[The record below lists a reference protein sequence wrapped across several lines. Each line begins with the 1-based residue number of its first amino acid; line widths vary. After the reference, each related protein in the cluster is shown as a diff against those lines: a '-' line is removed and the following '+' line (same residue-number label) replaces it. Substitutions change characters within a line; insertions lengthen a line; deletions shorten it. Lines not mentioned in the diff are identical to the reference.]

1 MKYLINLLRL
11 FIVVEVYL
19 LTGCGGGGGGGG
31 TPPPPPQGTFI
42 SGQVLD
48 TNAFVNGQTVPIA
61 NVAVSFIGEAKVVM
75 SDAQGNFALDNLTA
89 GDKVL
94 DMDASG
100 ATPGPGGVTYSS
112 FRENISIASGANTIT
127 RPFYLPRIDT
137 SSLTTVDPNQTTVVT
152 NPALGITL
160 TVAAGSAMDQ
170 NGNLYTGQLSIS
182 EVPNGLA
189 PAALPAEL
197 EPGLLFTIQPVGV
210 IFTTPATLSIRN
222 DRDNWAPGS
231 TINFWSLDPDTGTFS
246 IVGVG
251 AVSSDGSM
259 IDTVSGGV
267 RAADWHGPLP
277 PAADAGTDQDDNDG
291 DCQGD
296 GCCKTCKLSSFG
308 SEVQLSNGRFS
319 ETINLPVYISQG
331 RQRGV
336 DLVYASDRAYPLE
349 VMTVAPVIETN
360 TPIPTSISYQGALNA
375 VDQGY
380 DRLLDTTGMSQGQD
394 DVFRIALPLD
404 GTQLATDSY
413 VGEARISSHYP
424 RSTVSGKILKDF
436 MVINDINSEFGAG
449 WRLMDVDRIYPAT
462 SGGVVLVDGLGYPRR
477 FKEANGSGS
486 IVTIIAD
493 APTFNDVAVMQT
505 ILTEMGLPF
514 QLRTV
519 FANST
524 EQQISMGDIANTSLF
539 IWMVGNSFPYFGFAA
554 DTVEERSNTLTVLE
568 AAVAQGVPILA
579 PHLDPSPRDTGF
591 FINPACC
598 VRDPETGQQE
608 NLTGMRRSS
617 NWDAVDAPLGSQ
629 RLWQL
634 LDPNHPIFNGSFGT
648 IAPDLTSPVT
658 NGLGT
663 ALNFSGR
670 MRQPQLLNGSE
681 VPLVRAYQDN
691 GTTTALTNEY
701 PIVITSHAPR
711 GTPSLT
717 IGLSIGNT
725 APVDS
730 FTETLI
736 KNSISWLLSSVST
749 VPGQLLS
756 PAGDYSTVILQNDGT
771 YTRRTKTG
779 DLYTFDTAGYLQ
791 TVADRNGNTTT
802 YTYDANNQLTRITD
816 PVGKQTQL
824 VYNNGKLSTVTD
836 PSGRVTSF
844 THDAQGDLTMVTF
857 PDNSTRQ
864 FTYDAL
870 HLMTS
875 QTNQRGFTN
884 TYSYNVL
891 GQAISSTQADGSVR
905 TITPSQSIGLG
916 Q

>member
-1 MKYLINLLRL
+1 MKLFISLLHL
-11 FIVVEVYL
+11 FIVTEVFL
-19 LTGCGGGGGGGG
+19 LAGCGGSGGGG
-31 TPPPPPQGTFI
+31 TPQPQGTYI
-42 SGQVLD
+42 TGQVLD
-48 TNAFVNGQTVPIA
+48 TNSFVNGQTVPVVG
-61 NVAVSFIGEAKVVM
+61 VAVSFMGETKVVM
-75 SDAQGNFALDNLTA
+75 TDAQGKFTIDNLTA

-94 DMDASG
+94 DLNVSG
-100 ATPGPGGVTYSS
+100 ASPSPTGGTYAG
-112 FRENISIASGANTIT
+112 FREKISIASGANTIT
-127 RPFYLPRIDT
+127 RPFYLPRIDST
-137 SSLTTVDPNQTTVVT
+137 SLTTVDPNQTTVVT
-152 NPALGITL
+152 NTALGITL
-160 TVAAGSAMDQ
+160 TVAAGSALDQ

-182 EVPNGLA
+182 EVPNALA
-189 PAALPAEL
+189 PASLPADL
-197 EPGLLFTIQPVGV
+197 GFGLLFTIQPVGV
-210 IFTTPATLSIRN
+210 TFSTPATLSIRN
-222 DRDNWAPGS
+222 DRDNWAAGS
-231 TINFWSLDPDTGTFS
+231 KINFWSLDPDTGTFGV
-246 IVGVG
+246 VGVG

-277 PAADAGTDQDDNDG
+277 PAAKAGTKQKDNDG
-291 DCQGD
+291 DCQGE
-296 GCCKTCKLSSFG
+296 GCCKTCKVSSFG

-319 ETINLPVYISQG
+319 ETINLPGYISQG

-336 DLVYASDRAYPLE
+336 SLVYASDRAYPVE
-349 VMTVAPVIETN
+349 VMTVAPVMEAN
-360 TPIPTSISYQGALNA
+360 TPVPASLSYQGALNA

-380 DRLLDTTGMSQGQD
+380 DRLLDTTGMSQGQN

-404 GTQLATDSY
+404 GTGLATNSY

-424 RSTVSGKILKDF
+424 RSTVSGKILQDF
-436 MVINDINSEFGAG
+436 MIINDISSEYGAG
-449 WRLMDVDRIYPAT
+449 WRLMNVDRIYPAT
-462 SGGVVLVDGLGYPRR
+462 SGGVVLVDGFGYPRR

-493 APTFNDVAVMQT
+493 APTFNDAAVMQS

-519 FANST
+519 FANSA

-539 IWMVGNSFPYFGFAA
+539 IWMVGNSFPYFGFAS
-554 DTVEERSNTLTVLE
+554 DTVQERSNTLTVLQ

-591 FINPACC
+591 FVNPACC

-608 NLTGMRRSS
+608 ILTGMRRSS
-617 NWDAVDAPLGSQ
+617 NWAAVNAPLGTQ

-634 LDPNHPIFNGSFGT
+634 LDTVHPIFNGPFGT
-648 IAPDLTSPVT
+648 IAPDSASPVT

-701 PIVITSHAPR
+701 PIVVTSHAPL

-717 IGLSIGNT
+717 IGLSIGNS

-736 KNSISWLLSSVST
+736 KNSINWLLSSVST
-749 VPGQLLS
+749 APGQLLS
-756 PAGDYSTVILQNDGT
+756 PAGDYSTVTLLSNGT

-779 DLYTFDTAGYLQ
+779 DLYTFDAAGYLQ

-802 YTYDANNQLTRITD
+802 YTYDANNLLTRITD
-816 PVGKQTQL
+816 PVGKQTQM
-824 VYNNGKLSTVTD
+824 VYSNGKLSTVTD
-836 PSGRVTSF
+836 PAGRVTSF
-844 THDAQGDLTMVTF
+844 TYDAQGDLIRVTF

-864 FTYDAL
+864 FSYDAR

-875 QTNQRGFTN
+875 QTNQRGFIN
-884 TYSYNVL
+884 TYSYNVA